1 MGWIITACILL
12 FFVLL
17 FSLSIAAD
25 VRYDGDFSLDVGI
38 LGWRYPVWPQK
49 AKPEKKAPAKK
60 AASGKPGRKKR
71 KKAPPPPEKKPE
83 EGDLKG
89 TVGTVLDLF
98 KALFPPLG
106 KLLKKIRMTRL
117 EAYILVG
124 GEDAAQIAT
133 DYGKICAVFY
143 GSYAA
148 LQNLMKIKA
157 RRVDI
162 SCDFLLPKTR
172 EDISFTLKLRLGS
185 ILWAALCMGGRFLV
199 YTIRRGREELPSAEI
214 KNPPEATPSG
224 IRK

>member
-49 AKPEKKAPAKK
+49 EKKAPAQK
-60 AASGKPGRKKR
+60 AASGTPSRKKR

-124 GEDAAQIAT
+124 GEDAAQIAIN
-133 DYGKICAVFY
+133 YGRICGVFY

-148 LQNLMKIKA
+148 LQNFIRVKKA

-162 SCDFLLPKTR
+162 SCDFLLPETR
-172 EDISFTLKLRLGS
+172 EDISFRLKLRLGS
-185 ILWAALCMGGRFLV
+185 ILWAALCMGWRFLA
-199 YTIRRGREELPSAEI
+199 YTIRRSNAEQR
-214 KNPPEATPSG
+214 PPEVPERAE
-224 IRK
+224 R

>member
-17 FSLSIAAD
+17 FSLSLAAD

-38 LGWRYPVWPQK
+38 LGWRYPVWPQE
-49 AKPEKKAPAKK
+49 EKTEEKAPAKK

-83 EGDLKG
+83 DGDLKG

-124 GEDAAQIAT
+124 GEDAAQIAE

-143 GSYAA
+143 SSYAA
-148 LQNLMKIKA
+148 LQNIMKIKA